1 MSRDKRQVQHSQDQ
15 THRRV
20 CLGLS
25 EERLFLTLVKMGAIM
40 IGVGPA
46 VAGYGSKEEKSGSDM
61 DITRASGDL

>member
-1 MSRDKRQVQHSQDQ
+1 
-15 THRRV
+15 
-20 CLGLS
+20 
-25 EERLFLTLVKMGAIM
+25 M